1 MMTFSSP
8 SPLDGQP
15 AGAASARALRLMAL
29 DAQAALLP
37 YALAFFAV
45 GLMLFAW
52 TSSFAANAPLMIVSL
67 AIFAIN
73 WGVFYALATT
83 VRRRPEL
90 MSNAVA
96 RTRIH
101 VLGGLLWAV
110 AIAQISAFALGAG
123 PARESILIL
132 ACAGAMATFFFLSPV
147 LISLLIVAPLACAGP
162 LICLYLLPETQ
173 PTATFTTGVMGALA
187 LGMTLALVVNRI
199 LERQFALT
207 VERDRLTSAYE
218 EAARS
223 AGRLAKSKSALIA
236 TLSHE
241 IRNGLAGVTYVLAAA
256 AGVSARSTPS
266 REQLRAALEASRD
279 LAGVLDATLD
289 TETAEAGQL
298 SVAVEP
304 FDPAR
309 LVRDLG
315 YLAQPLAA
323 AKGLELTVFVDPG
336 LAGGAVMADP
346 ARTRQ
351 VVSNMI
357 GNALKYTARGR
368 VELRVR
374 REGETRARFEIA
386 DTGPGLTPEEI
397 QLAFEPFARI
407 DRTSAGSAGAGLGLS
422 LARSLAGLM
431 GGEVGVVSAA
441 GAGSCFW
448 LDLTYDPAAEVS
460 HDPADDDQPSAA
472 LFVLSVVENRLAA
485 ANLRA
490 TLEDLGHQVIQA
502 QNAERA
508 SELLKIGRID
518 VIVAS
523 SPEIIAAMRSVGAG
537 EPILA
542 LTDGD
547 PEAAAACLAAG
558 CAGVLRPP
566 LSATAMA
573 RALATLDFRKP
584 KAANAA

>member
-8 SPLDGQP
+8 SIPDGQP
-15 AGAASARALRLMAL
+15 AGAASSQALRLMAL

-73 WGVFYALATT
+73 WGGFYALATT
-83 VRRRPEL
+83 ARRKPEL
-90 MSNAVA
+90 QTNAPA

-101 VLGGLLWAV
+101 ILGGLLWAV

-147 LISLLIVAPLACAGP
+147 LITLLIVAPLACAGP
-162 LICLYLLPETQ
+162 LICLYLFPDTQ
-173 PTATFTTGVMGALA
+173 QTAIFTAGALA
-187 LGMTLALVVNRI
+187 LGMALSLLVNRI

-207 VERDRLTSAYE
+207 VERDRLTSAFE
-218 EAARS
+218 EAAHV
-223 AGRLAKSKSALIA
+223 AERLAKSKSALIA

-241 IRNGLAGVTYVLAAA
+241 IRNGLAGVTHVLAAA

-279 LAGVLDATLD
+279 LAEVLDATLD
-289 TETAEAGQL
+289 TETAQAGQL
-298 SVAVEP
+298 SVAIEP

-309 LVRDLG
+309 LVRDLA

-346 ARTRQ
+346 SRTRQ

-374 REGETRARFEIA
+374 REGENLARFEIA
-386 DTGPGLTPEEI
+386 DTGPGLTPDEI
-397 QLAFEPFARI
+397 EMAFEPFARI
-407 DRTSAGSAGAGLGLS
+407 ERTSAGSAGAGLGLS

-448 LDLTYDPAAEVS
+448 LDLTYDPAVEAS
-460 HDPADDDQPSAA
+460 HEPSDDDQPSTA

-490 TLEDLGHQVIQA
+490 TLEGLGHQVIQA
-502 QNAERA
+502 QSPERA
-508 SELLKIGRID
+508 TELLKIGKID

-523 SPEIIAAMRSVGAG
+523 SPVIIASLRAAGAG

-542 LTDGD
+542 LTDGA
-547 PEAAAACLAAG
+547 PESAAACLAAG
-558 CAGVLRPP
+558 CAAVLRPP

-573 RALATLDFRKP
+573 RALASLDFRKP